1 MKRLMMRTMVN
12 GSCVDSFFAEGTF
25 EEEAIDEAKRAWM
38 QISEED
44 KKRSDTFLD
53 VSIVDI
59 PEDADDDAVMEAIEN
74 RDSVY
79 DMDGSLI
86 SELWEQ
92 KKTSFCINGL
102 VWGLWEKDGSWVLGN
117 ENGESYAVSSFADM
131 DRAVYGVRG

>member
-1 MKRLMMRTMVN
+1 MKKLMMRTMVN
-12 GSCVDSFFAEGTF
+12 GSCDDFFFAEGTF
-25 EEEAIDEAKRAWM
+25 EEEAIEEAKKTWM

-44 KKRSDTFLD
+44 KKRDDTFLD

-59 PEDADDDAVMEAIEN
+59 PENADDDAIVEAIEN

-79 DMDGSLI
+79 DMDGVLI

-102 VWGLWEKDGSWVLGN
+102 VWGLWEKDGSWELGN
-117 ENGESYAVSSFADM
+117 ENGESSAVSSFADM
-131 DRAVYGVRG
+131 DRAIYGIRG